1 MNRATFFDYPTIE
14 QSAVPAS
21 SAFLAGWSHS
31 EWTKF
36 FRYCQTL
43 RFSDGDLLI
52 AQGTTE
58 RAFYL
63 VAHGQF
69 EMLASHTAGTRPQR
83 ISVIEAGAVVGEQT
97 FLDNQPSPNAV
108 RAVGEAEAMRFSHD
122 AFEILAARDPEM
134 ARAILFDLGRLVS
147 LRLRALVAGR

>member
-1 MNRATFFDYPTIE
+1 MNPATFFDYPTVE
-14 QSAVPAS
+14 QSTIPTNT
-21 SAFLAGWSHS
+21 AFLAGWSHN

-43 RFSDGDLLI
+43 RFSDGDVLM

-63 VAHGQF
+63 VAYGQF
-69 EMLASHTAGTRPQR
+69 ELLATHTANSRPQR
-83 ISVIEAGAVVGEQT
+83 MNLIEAGAVIGEQT
-97 FLDNQPSPNAV
+97 FLDSQPAPNTV
-108 RAVGEAEAMRFSHD
+108 RAMGEAEAMRFSYD
-122 AFEILAARDPEM
+122 AFEILAARDPDM

-147 LRLRALVAGR
+147 LRLRTLMMGT